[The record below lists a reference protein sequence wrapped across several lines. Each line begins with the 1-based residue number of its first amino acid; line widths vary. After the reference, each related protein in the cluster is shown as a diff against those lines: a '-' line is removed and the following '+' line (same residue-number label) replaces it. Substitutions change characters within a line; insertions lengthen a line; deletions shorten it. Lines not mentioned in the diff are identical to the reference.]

1 MPMAT
6 DMPASRLFDTV
17 FTCWL
22 TQFEHWKT
30 STQAPEMLYQQAF
43 SWSNQVVSDYAQRL
57 NRELGSPFQAQ
68 IDAAVY
74 ALAA

>member
-43 SWSNQVVSDYAQRL
+43 SSSNQVVSTTRNAST
-57 NRELGSPFQAQ
+57 GSW
-68 IDAAVY
+68 AVRFRRRSMPPCMRWSP
-74 ALAA
+74 